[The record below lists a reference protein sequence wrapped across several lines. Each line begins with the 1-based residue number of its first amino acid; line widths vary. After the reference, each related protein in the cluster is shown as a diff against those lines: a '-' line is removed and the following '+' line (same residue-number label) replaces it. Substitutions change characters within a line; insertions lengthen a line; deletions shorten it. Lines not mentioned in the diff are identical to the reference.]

1 MVDSPIS
8 GQKDPTSVEGGY
20 KYVPPGS
27 AEEASQVGYQKIGE
41 PVKDRIEISEKEFP
55 SSPPSECDKPSPRAP
70 DKAKTSEASQK
81 EAIKIIRTNQWLVLG
96 YIAKLAKVIY
106 ETLDI
111 QKYIRLTQAEREIVV
126 GQKIYELARNN
137 AELAKQITDTQA
149 YEKLVTAV
157 AALVTATI
165 SFASALDM
173 ATASKSKAIKEHEQ
187 ELAGAQKDLTA
198 AKIKENPATKAID
211 LKPDAKPQEKEAHF
225 KKLNDIIEQDKIFD
239 YKSPEVKKQQ
249 ERVNYLEGQRERNIS
264 DKERALTT
272 IAQMKTEGYK
282 AIVQAASNFA
292 IASITFE
299 RGTLEEMKGFNDG
312 AIQAFNKQMETE
324 KASKEAA
331 KSDFDLF
338 YNYLI
343 RASQADVDSH
353 KMGRG

>member
-8 GQKDPTSVEGGY
+8 GNKEPSSVQGGY

-55 SSPPSECDKPSPRAP
+55 SSPPCECDKPSPRAP
-70 DKAKTSEASQK
+70 DKAKTSEANQK
-81 EAIKIIRTNQWLVLG
+81 EAIKIIRTNQWFTLG
-96 YIAKLAKVIY
+96 YIAKLAKVIS
-106 ETLDI
+106 ETLDM
-111 QKYIRLTQAEREIVV
+111 QKFIRYNQAQREMMI
-126 GQKIYELARNN
+126 GQKLYELARDN
-137 AELAKQITDTQA
+137 AELTKQITNSQA
-149 YEKLVTAV
+149 YEKLVQAV
-157 AALVTATI
+157 SSLVTATI
-165 SFASALDM
+165 SFASAVDM
-173 ATASKSKAIKEHEQ
+173 ATANKTKAIEEHNQ
-187 ELAGAQKDLTA
+187 ELAVAKKDLTD
-198 AKIKENPATKAID
+198 AKLKENPNIQAKD
-211 LKPDAKPQEKEAHF
+211 LKKNPTPKDIEDHYKE
-225 KKLNDIIEQDKIFD
+225 LNDLIEKDKSHD
-239 YKSPEVKKQQ
+239 YKSPEVKKHQ

-264 DKERALTT
+264 DKERTLTT

-282 AIVQAASNFA
+282 AVVQAASNFI

-324 KASKEAA
+324 KAAKEAA

-343 RASQADVDSH
+343 
-353 KMGRG
+353 MGQPS